1 MKFLALGRVFIPY
14 YTGEVVSAVFGEKAS
29 YERLHRTVG
38 IMAMLSLGWWVVGK
52 CLGQFLGH
60 ETAFWG

>member
-38 IMAMLSLGWWVVGK
+38 IMAMLSLGW
-52 CLGQFLGH
+52 
-60 ETAFWG
+60 